1 MSWDN
6 QGKLFRKG
14 IISRDY
20 VDMVKFGHTK
30 LRAADISVE
39 KNTAM
44 GILKVYSEVV
54 RSSVGWSCGLGKG
67 DEAQEVK

>member
-20 VDMVKFGHTK
+20 VDVVKFGHTK

-39 KNTAM
+39 KNTTM
-44 GILKVYSEVV
+44 GILIRKIIFLENILEFYT
-54 RSSVGWSCGLGKG
+54 KH
-67 DEAQEVK
+67 